1 MNIIPVNIVS
11 ALNNYNSI
19 VPIVTKDLVENGG
32 RTLMAYHSAGEKTKK
47 YEATEKFVEA
57 NMASL
62 LWYGAIPFTKKL
74 FNLTA
79 FKAFKFNPEISLE
92 YLKKGEQNIN
102 SVIEKV
108 NNGNL
113 PEEILKKGK
122 KVNVLTTL
130 NKIANNAKKYKGL
143 HISRMLISTIIPT
156 VLSAVVLPK
165 AIIALTQY
173 KVDSDSKKSL
183 PEMKSPKNKIYFKS
197 FSDFKAHKNKNVS
210 FKSLG
215 SALLEKATQA
225 QTSLLGDMVAV
236 DLAIS
241 GSRIYYANKREKEAL
256 NGKKTKVPF
265 AAGLEKL
272 IREGGFLYLI
282 YFGGNHIK
290 NCIDKFT
297 KNNFDPIILED
308 KNFVNELKNG
318 KFTNNPLKMLSK
330 SESIEFIDKNIGNDN
345 SVFIKYAKKLKLI
358 EIVKDSNGKVF
369 RNPFKYINLEKLS
382 AHFDLMS
389 ESASEFLK
397 KGGENL
403 EKYVLK
409 KAKTKRLGVFA
420 NLIASS
426 FAVCYVLPKI
436 TYGFRKWYTGN
447 SEEPGII
454 NVISS
459 SASKEDKSNTQA
471 K

>member
-1 MNIIPVNIVS
+1 MNIISTNIVS

-19 VPIVTKDLVENGG
+19 VPIVTKDLIENGG
-32 RTLMAYHSAGEKTKK
+32 RTAMAYHSAGEKTKK
-47 YEATEKFVEA
+47 YEATEKFIEA

-62 LWYGAIPFTKKL
+62 LWYGAIPATKKL
-74 FNLTA
+74 FNITA
-79 FKAFKFNPEISLE
+79 FKGFNLKPEISLE
-92 YLKKGEQNIN
+92 YLKNGEQNIN
-102 SVIEKV
+102 SVIKKI
-108 NNGNL
+108 NDGSL
-113 PEEILKKGK
+113 PKTFLQKGK
-122 KVNVLTTL
+122 KIDVIGAL
-130 NKIANNAKKYKGL
+130 NKIAQNTKKYKGL

-156 VLSAVVLPK
+156 ILSAVALPK

-173 KVDSDSKKSL
+173 KVNLDNKSHNKNTN
-183 PEMKSPKNKIYFKS
+183 EQKSKIYFKG
-197 FSDFKAHKNKNVS
+197 FSDFKKQKAKNVS

-215 SALLEKATQA
+215 TILTNKAAQA

-241 GSRIYYANKREKEAL
+241 GSRIYYANKREQEAL
-256 NGKKTKVPF
+256 NGKKTKAPF

-290 NCIDKFT
+290 NGIDKLT
-297 KNNFDPIILED
+297 KNNLDPVILED

-318 KFTNNPLKMLSK
+318 KFTKNPLKSLK
-330 SESIEFIDKNIGNDN
+330 QKEAIEFIDQNIGNGN
-345 SVFIKYAKKLKLI
+345 SVFIKYAKKMKLI
-358 EIVKDSNGKVF
+358 ETVKDENGKVF

-382 AHFDLMS
+382 EQFDLMS
-389 ESASEFLK
+389 KSAKEFLE
-397 KGGENL
+397 KGGKDI

-409 KAKTKRLGVFA
+409 KAKTKRIGIFA
-420 NLIASS
+420 NLAASS
-426 FAVCYVLPKI
+426 FAVCYILPKI

-447 SEEPGII
+447 TEEPGII

-459 SASKEDKSNTQA
+459 SQKADKNN
-471 K
+471 

>member
-1 MNIIPVNIVS
+1 MNIISTQIAS

-47 YEATEKFVEA
+47 YEATEKFIEA

-74 FNLTA
+74 FNITA
-79 FKAFKFNPEISLE
+79 FKGFKFNPDVSLQ
-92 YLKKGEQNIN
+92 YFKSGEQNIN
-102 SVIEKV
+102 SVIKKV
-108 NNGNL
+108 EESKL
-113 PEEILKKGK
+113 PQKIIQKGK
-122 KVNVLTTL
+122 VIDTKAVL
-130 NKIANNAKKYKGL
+130 NKIAKNAAKYKGL
-143 HISRMLISTIIPT
+143 HIARMLISTVIPT

-173 KVDSDSKKSL
+173 KVNSDNKKL
-183 PEMKSPKNKIYFKS
+183 QKIAFKGQIKQSSVFKS
-197 FSDFKAHKNKNVS
+197 FSDFTKKKKGVS
-210 FKSLG
+210 FKSL
-215 SALLEKATQA
+215 SSTLLNKATQA

-256 NGKKTKVPF
+256 GGKKAKVPF

-290 NCIDKFT
+290 NGIDKLT
-297 KNNFDPIILED
+297 KNNFDPLILED
-308 KNFVNELKNG
+308 KDFVKELKSG
-318 KFTNNPLKMLSK
+318 AFKVNPLKKLSEK
-330 SESIEFIDKNIGNDN
+330 EALNFIDENISSGK
-345 SVFIKYAKKLKLI
+345 SVFVKYAKKLKLI
-358 EIVKDSNGKVF
+358 ETVKDPNGKIY
-369 RNPFKYINLEKLS
+369 RNPLKFIDLKKLNTE
-382 AHFDLMS
+382 FDIMVK
-389 ESASEFLK
+389 SASDFIK
-397 KGGENL
+397 NGGENL

-409 KAKTKRLGVFA
+409 KSKTKRFGIYG

-426 FAVCYVLPKI
+426 FAVCYLLPKI
-436 TYGFRKWYTGN
+436 TYGFRKWYTG
-447 SEEPGII
+447 STEEPGII

-459 SASKEDKSNTQA
+459 DKASNQKK
-471 K
+471 